1 MLEFLLNAKIKK
13 NVEDTLKRKKM
24 GFNIENPPTSFPRT
38 AFKSSTTGINGYIP
52 KAGALTK

>member
-1 MLEFLLNAKIKK
+1 
-13 NVEDTLKRKKM
+13 M

-38 AFKSSTTGINGYIP
+38 AFKPSTTGINGYKP